1 MWDKRGWLNFSV
13 KGYPQRF
20 YCSYVWSCSSYNR
33 RTCFCTGLISRK
45 LCWLLLMSST
55 GIISLSILLSFL
67 YWSPL
72 LLCSFLFYLSR
83 SLYTIYCFANIFCI
97 VDNLA
102 KRLVTF
108 FMILKELIHFYE
120 NCIKFAVCIKHEVA
134 KTGYDF
140 IHRIWFNLW
149 YSFTVKLILW
159 NGMLKYG
166 ILFKIYMES
175 CLKYLID
182 KDLTKDNIEKQQANY
197 FWKLIL
203 SSNFD
208 TVVTVY
214 WIFTWGICI
223 KLAMGWTM
231 LNLAKIP
238 HFLLFYPINSTLD
251 IA

>member
-1 MWDKRGWLNFSV
+1 
-13 KGYPQRF
+13 
-20 YCSYVWSCSSYNR
+20 
-33 RTCFCTGLISRK
+33 
-45 LCWLLLMSST
+45 
-55 GIISLSILLSFL
+55 
-67 YWSPL
+67 
-72 LLCSFLFYLSR
+72 
-83 SLYTIYCFANIFCI
+83 
-97 VDNLA
+97 
-102 KRLVTF
+102 
-108 FMILKELIHFYE
+108 MILKELIHFYE
-120 NCIKFAVCIKHEVA
+120 NCIKSAVCIKHEVT

-175 CLKYLID
+175 SLKYLID

-197 FWKLIL
+197 FCKNWKLIL

-231 LNLAKIP
+231 LNLAKIS
-238 HFLLFYPINSTLD
+238 HFLSFYPINSTLD